1 VRDSFFRPLSSRQGL
16 PNNLITRIR
25 ANFREAL
32 RPVRWKMTSANGA
45 PLHLLHLQGSPRAG
59 RAQGVSFLTHAG
71 VIALLTILA
80 LHPGKPTGARPQD
93 EKSIFEPLKFPTSL
107 FARETGPRPDEGAG
121 SGGNRVPIPTTAGN
135 LLPVSSIQIV
145 RPSLP
150 PQQESHFPVPP
161 TILDPSA
168 APVLTPVDKIG
179 LPWMKNDT
187 GSPGPGDSNTI
198 GNGPKNTMGDGP
210 TDGPGGESIGRKYSP
225 GMTLPTC
232 LYCPTPGYT
241 DEARESK
248 LQGMMTLAVL
258 VGADGRATDI
268 RVARGLGMGLDE
280 RARDAVRAWRF
291 TPARDAA
298 RHPVATWITIEV
310 AFGYSKA
317 QTRP

>member
-1 VRDSFFRPLSSRQGL
+1 
-16 PNNLITRIR
+16 
-25 ANFREAL
+25 
-32 RPVRWKMTSANGA
+32 
-45 PLHLLHLQGSPRAG
+45 
-59 RAQGVSFLTHAG
+59 
-71 VIALLTILA
+71 
-80 LHPGKPTGARPQD
+80 
-93 EKSIFEPLKFPTSL
+93 
-107 FARETGPRPDEGAG
+107 
-121 SGGNRVPIPTTAGN
+121 
-135 LLPVSSIQIV
+135 
-145 RPSLP
+145 
-150 PQQESHFPVPP
+150 
-161 TILDPSA
+161 
-168 APVLTPVDKIG
+168 
-179 LPWMKNDT
+179 
-187 GSPGPGDSNTI
+187 
-198 GNGPKNTMGDGP
+198 MGDGP

-310 AFGYSKA
+310 VF
-317 QTRP
+317 RLF

>member
-1 VRDSFFRPLSSRQGL
+1 VRDSFLRSLSSRHDSSD
-16 PNNLITRIR
+16 NLITRIR

-32 RPVRWKMTSANGA
+32 RPGRWKVSSANGA
-45 PLHLLHLQGSPRAG
+45 PLQLLRFEVSPRAG
-59 RAQGVSFLTHAG
+59 LAQGVSLLTHAG
-71 VIALLTILA
+71 VIAVLA
-80 LHPGKPTGARPQD
+80 VLAFHPGKPRDALSKNV
-93 EKSIFEPLKFPTSL
+93 KSIFGPLTVPTSL
-107 FARETGPRPDEGAG
+107 FEREPGLHPDPGTG
-121 SGGNRVPIPTTAGN
+121 SGGGRVPISSTAGT

-168 APVLTPVDKIG
+168 APLLAPVDKIG

-187 GSPGPGDSNTI
+187 GSPGPGDSDTI
-198 GNGPKNTMGDGP
+198 GRGNRKTMGDGP
-210 TDGPGGESIGRKYSP
+210 TDGSGGEGTTSSKYRP

-232 LYCPTPGYT
+232 LYCPNPGYT

-258 VGADGRATDI
+258 VGPDGRATEV
-268 RVARGLGMGLDE
+268 RVVRGLGMGLDE
-280 RARDAVRAWRF
+280 RARDAVRVWRF
-291 TPARDAA
+291 TPGCDAP

-310 AFGYSKA
+310 IF
-317 QTRP
+317 RLF